1 MDNTDCIECPGSA
14 VHLDTWQAQ
23 WTPSLINNQ
32 LNSLLH
38 LPHLCIW
45 NSKKSKLEAI
55 KLSVTYTP
63 FWWGV
68 TGVADLVQEK
78 IVVAFKERIA
88 VVTGGNKGIGF
99 EICKQL
105 ASSSDDVL
113 VVLTA
118 RDEQKGLQAHHILKT
133 SGLSENAVV
142 FRQLDVTDPASITSF
157 AEFIGTQFGKL
168 DILVNNAG
176 ITGIVVDEESVTSLN
191 PQPSEVGLKTYMTK
205 QVMLQT
211 YETAKDCI
219 QTNYYGTKHVT
230 EALLPFLSLSSSP
243 RIVNISSGVG
253 KLENIKDK
261 RSSQMLSD
269 VTRLTEEVV
278 EEVVTGF
285 LCDVKDGS
293 LEEKGWNAQL
303 SAYIVS
309 KAVINAYTRIL
320 ANKYL
325 SFRIN
330 AVNPGFTKT
339 DMTRHKGTYTVEE
352 GARGPVWLALM
363 PDEGPSGRF
372 FFQMEETKF

>member
-1 MDNTDCIECPGSA
+1 MTIR
-14 VHLDTWQAQ
+14 VVRVT
-23 WTPSLINNQ
+23 IN
-32 LNSLLH
+32 ST
-38 LPHLCIW
+38 
-45 NSKKSKLEAI
+45 A
-55 KLSVTYTP
+55 
-63 FWWGV
+63 FWPI
-68 TGVADLVQEK
+68 Q
-78 IVVAFKERIA
+78 VVSHGQYGLIA

-99 EICKQL
+99 EICKLL

-118 RDEQKGLQAHHILKT
+118 RDEQKGLQALHKLKT
-133 SGLSENAVV
+133 S
-142 FRQLDVTDPASITSF
+142 
-157 AEFIGTQFGKL
+157 
-168 DILVNNAG
+168 
-176 ITGIVVDEESVTSLN
+176 
-191 PQPSEVGLKTYMTK
+191 GLKTYMTK

-253 KLENIKDK
+253 KLENVKDK

-269 VTRLTEEVV
+269 VNRLTEEVV

-285 LCDVKDGS
+285 LCDVKDDS
-293 LEEKGWNAQL
+293 LEEKGWNAPL

-330 AVNPGFTKT
+330 AINPGFTKI
-339 DMTRHKGTYTVEE
+339 DMTHHKGTYTVEE
-352 GARGPVWLALM
+352 GARGPVWLALL

-372 FFQMEETKF
+372 FFQMEETTF